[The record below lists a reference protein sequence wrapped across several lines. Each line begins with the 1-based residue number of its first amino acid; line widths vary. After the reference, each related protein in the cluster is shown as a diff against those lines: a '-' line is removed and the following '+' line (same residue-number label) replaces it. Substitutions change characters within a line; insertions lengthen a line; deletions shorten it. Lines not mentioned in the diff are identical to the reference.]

1 MSSVRPYRYI
11 NILRSKRG
19 MHDMGQ
25 DFMTTTDTQR
35 GADVEGL
42 VLTVEKL
49 EALLRCAGTTTL
61 EYIGRIESERRDAI
75 ARAEA
80 AERVVEQF
88 RALVRDLRNVIATW
102 DGELDTNSDQVD
114 GVCSDLDNVLDG
126 YDAANN
132 TSGEGR

>member
-1 MSSVRPYRYI
+1 
-11 NILRSKRG
+11 